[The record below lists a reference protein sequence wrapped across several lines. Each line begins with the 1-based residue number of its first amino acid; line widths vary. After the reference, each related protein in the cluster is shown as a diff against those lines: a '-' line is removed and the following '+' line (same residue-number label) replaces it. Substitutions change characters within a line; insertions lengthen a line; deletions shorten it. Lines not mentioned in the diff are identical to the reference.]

1 MYGLYRAWFG
11 SGTAASYPCLQDTFS
26 PPDTVVRVG
35 NEGEHQFVAHKGVLA
50 AHSGY
55 LKALLASAAQTTTM
69 TTTSSSVA
77 TANSLYDPANI
88 AVTTTNEQSPR
99 PVTSVSV
106 SSIGKYMSF
115 DKSKAPIF
123 TCFSDSLYTILL
135 YNKIFRLRVPTFCY
149 HYPLILKIYDKKG
162 L

>member
-11 SGTAASYPCLQDTFS
+11 GGATSSSYPCLQDTFS

-55 LKALLASAAQTTTM
+55 LKALLTSAATTTA
-69 TTTSSSVA
+69 TTTSNSPFDPTCA
-77 TANSLYDPANI
+77 TV
-88 AVTTTNEQSPR
+88 AVTATNGQSQR

-106 SSIGKYMSF
+106 SSIGKYRPQVRDHSNDTLIISDRIVNRRLYNTALSQYLF
-115 DKSKAPIF
+115 IKSKKFARRNLFNI
-123 TCFSDSLYTILL
+123 
-135 YNKIFRLRVPTFCY
+135 NR
-149 HYPLILKIYDKKG
+149 
-162 L
+162 

>member
-11 SGTAASYPCLQDTFS
+11 GGATGTSYPCLQDTFS

-55 LKALLASAAQTTTM
+55 LKALLASATTTA
-69 TTTSSSVA
+69 TSSTS
-77 TANSLYDPANI
+77 SPFDPACATV
-88 AVTTTNEQSPR
+88 AVTATSEQSQR

-106 SSIGKYMSF
+106 SSIGKY
-115 DKSKAPIF
+115 KSLMI
-123 TCFSDSLYTILL
+123 CNMI
-135 YNKIFRLRVPTFCY
+135 
-149 HYPLILKIYDKKG
+149 
-162 L
+162 

>member
-11 SGTAASYPCLQDTFS
+11 GGATGTSYPCLQDTFS

-55 LKALLASAAQTTTM
+55 LKALLASASTT
-69 TTTSSSVA
+69 TTTSSTGLPYDHSCA
-77 TANSLYDPANI
+77 TI
-88 AVTTTNEQSPR
+88 AVTTANGQSQR

-106 SSIGKYMSF
+106 SSIGK
-115 DKSKAPIF
+115 
-123 TCFSDSLYTILL
+123 
-135 YNKIFRLRVPTFCY
+135 
-149 HYPLILKIYDKKG
+149 
-162 L
+162 

>member
-11 SGTAASYPCLQDTFS
+11 GGTTSYPCLQDTFS

-55 LKALLASAAQTTTM
+55 LKALLASAAATTM
-69 TTTSSSVA
+69 TSSSSASSPFDSSCA
-77 TANSLYDPANI
+77 TV
-88 AVTTTNEQSPR
+88 AVTATNGQSQR

-106 SSIGKYMSF
+106 SSIGKYGSF
-115 DKSKAPIF
+115 D
-123 TCFSDSLYTILL
+123 
-135 YNKIFRLRVPTFCY
+135 R
-149 HYPLILKIYDKKG
+149 
-162 L
+162 

>member
-11 SGTAASYPCLQDTFS
+11 GGATGTSYPCLQDTFS

-55 LKALLASAAQTTTM
+55 LKALLASAATTTV
-69 TTTSSSVA
+69 TTSSTNSPFDPTCA
-77 TANSLYDPANI
+77 TV
-88 AVTTTNEQSPR
+88 AVTATNGQSQR

-106 SSIGKYMSF
+106 SSIGKY
-115 DKSKAPIF
+115 KSQIR
-123 TCFSDSLYTILL
+123 
-135 YNKIFRLRVPTFCY
+135 NRLM
-149 HYPLILKIYDKKG
+149 IYR
-162 L
+162 LSHPRI